1 MSTVTVLMS
10 TYNGEKYLEEQIES
24 IIRQEG
30 VNVKIFV
37 RDDGSTDKTQELL
50 ERFQNEG
57 ILQWYTGKNLRSARS
72 FLDLVIHAPK
82 SDYYAFCDQDDV
94 WNSDKLYRAMSKLES
109 VGDESLPKL
118 YCSNYQLVDSQLK
131 DLPDNGHVS
140 TVSFNAALVSSCCT
154 GCTVVFNRKVLE
166 ILKIGQ
172 PQALVMHDD
181 WVHKVCLAVGGIVI
195 YDEYRS
201 LKYRQHEANV
211 DGGVHDIKSRLR
223 NIAIRIRKK
232 DRIRSKQ
239 IKEILRIYR
248 NMMPDNNVILADKI
262 ATYTEKNILDRVRLA
277 YDQEIRAPYKRMNRG
292 YRMAIILKYY

>member
-30 VNVKIFV
+30 VNIKIFV

-50 ERFQNEG
+50 ERFQKEG

-72 FLDLVIHAPK
+72 FLDLILHAPK

-94 WNSDKLYRAMSKLES
+94 WNSDKLYRATSKLES

-131 DLPDNGHVS
+131 DLPDNGHAS

-154 GCTVVFNRKVLE
+154 GCTVVFNRKLLE

-211 DGGVHDIKSRLR
+211 NGGVHDIKSRLR
-223 NIAIRIRKK
+223 NIAIRVRKK

-262 ATYTEKNILDRVRLA
+262 AAYTEKTILDRVRLA

>member
-1 MSTVTVLMS
+1 MSTVTVLIS
-10 TYNGEKYLEEQIES
+10 TYNGEKYLGEQIES
-24 IIRQEG
+24 IIKQKG
-30 VNVKIFV
+30 VNVEIFV
-37 RDDGSTDKTQELL
+37 RDDGSTDRTQELL
-50 ERFQNEG
+50 KQFENKG
-57 ILQWYTGKNLRSARS
+57 ILQWYTGKNLKSARS
-72 FLDLVIHAPK
+72 FLDLLLHAPK

-94 WNSDKLYRAMSKLES
+94 WNSDKLYRATRKLEC
-109 VGDESLPKL
+109 VGSEFSPKL

-140 TVSFNAALVSSCCT
+140 TVSFNAAIVSSCCT
-154 GCTVVFNRKVLE
+154 GCTVVFNRKLREV
-166 ILKIGQ
+166 LKIDQ

-181 WVHKVCLAVGGIVI
+181 WVHKVCLAVGGIVV

-211 DGGVHDIKSRLR
+211 DGGVHDIKSRLQ
-223 NIAIRIRKK
+223 NVAVRIRKK

-262 ATYTEKNILDRVRLA
+262 ATYAGKSILDRVRLA
-277 YDQEIRAPYKRMNRG
+277 YDREIRTPYKRMNRG
-292 YRMAIILKYY
+292 YRIAIILKYY